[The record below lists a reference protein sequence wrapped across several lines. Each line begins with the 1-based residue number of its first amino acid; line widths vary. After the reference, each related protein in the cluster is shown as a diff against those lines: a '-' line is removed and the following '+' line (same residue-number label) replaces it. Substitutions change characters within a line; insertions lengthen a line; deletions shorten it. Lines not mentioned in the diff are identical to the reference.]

1 MISAFDG
8 LWAKNW
14 NAKNLD
20 IFKMS
25 SNSCTENQLA
35 IRLRPKYFVFKHKP
49 RRDQR

>member
-25 SNSCTENQLA
+25 SNSCTENQ
-35 IRLRPKYFVFKHKP
+35 FGN
-49 RRDQR
+49 